1 MTTLLQDIRRTEPG
15 RYLKPEEY
23 DALLRAEPYLAPRI
37 AAARA
42 AEAVQKEVLTAT
54 IEPIFRKYDFQS
66 GRANYGPAKC
76 YRDVG
81 YVYSYCVF
89 AMLCDDMA
97 MLNDKLLLW
106 LRTILQSLAFP
117 GGTKGL
123 ESIHATYSLLRK
135 EMNRRVPPES
145 AALLDP
151 FFKAAEEVLSKP

>member
-1 MTTLLQDIRRTEPG
+1 MNTLLEDIRRTDPG
-15 RYLKPEEY
+15 RYLTPEEY

-37 AAARA
+37 AAAKA
-42 AEAVQKEVLTAT
+42 AEAAQQDVLTAT
-54 IEPIFRKYDFQS
+54 IETIFKKYDFQT

-89 AMLCDDMA
+89 AMLCDDMP
-97 MLNDKLLLW
+97 MLHDKLLLW

-117 GGTKGL
+117 GGTKGID
-123 ESIHATYSLLRK
+123 SIRATYSLLRK
-135 EMNRRVPPES
+135 ELNRRVPPES

-151 FFKAAEEVLSKP
+151 FFKAAEEVLPRP